1 MGESKPAKI
10 YCFAGNGVKACSL
23 MGTVTFGR
31 SSRTSSPDIAVDV
44 ETVSRRHGVFRPVGS
59 GWIYENVSQSNGTIW
74 NGKVMQNGG
83 REELH
88 DGDILRVCCPYTGD
102 SSQEVVLLYTESY
115 HLNSGWK
122 RVNLEKT
129 GGELTVGYEVAD
141 LRNGRAGFRAAARFC
156 RTDDGWKVGNIDGI
170 QRIFVNGMEVSN
182 EARMRF
188 CSLILVN
195 GYILF
200 YTGKYLLVQFA
211 RQGTSS
217 PAGVRERFDVYT
229 TKNIS

>member
-10 YCFAGNGVKACSL
+10 YCFAGNVVKACSL
-23 MGTVTFGR
+23 MGTVTFVR
-31 SSRTSSPDIAVDV
+31 SSRISSPAIAVDV

-88 DGDILRVCCPYTGD
+88 DGAILRVCCSYTGD

-122 RVNLEKT
+122 RVNLEKA
-129 GGELTVGYEVAD
+129 GGELIVGYEVAD
-141 LRNGRAGFRAAARFC
+141 LRKGRAGMAS
-156 RTDDGWKVGNIDGI
+156 
-170 QRIFVNGMEVSN
+170 M
-182 EARMRF
+182 
-188 CSLILVN
+188 
-195 GYILF
+195 
-200 YTGKYLLVQFA
+200 
-211 RQGTSS
+211 
-217 PAGVRERFDVYT
+217 
-229 TKNIS
+229 

>member
-1 MGESKPAKI
+1 
-10 YCFAGNGVKACSL
+10 
-23 MGTVTFGR
+23 
-31 SSRTSSPDIAVDV
+31 
-44 ETVSRRHGVFRPVGS
+44 
-59 GWIYENVSQSNGTIW
+59 
-74 NGKVMQNGG
+74 MQNGG

-88 DGDILRVCCPYTGD
+88 DGDILRVCCSYTGD

-129 GGELTVGYEVAD
+129 GGELIVGYEVAD

-229 TKNIS
+229 AKSIC